1 MTEKQIQQRSPVG
14 RFNGLL
20 MLLAILTIGGFLVW
34 VTINSETSQ
43 VEVVEGADAD
53 ESELGEALE
62 VVAAETFAAG
72 PDTYVDREI
81 RVNDLEV
88 AAAMGARAYWAELPP
103 DGALYLI
110 KLDPPAS
117 EVVTATN
124 GDRLSVTGRVLAM
137 GDSVLDA
144 WTEQGVIET
153 EGQRQQAEFAIT
165 FIEAS
170 EATVT
175 TGEGAGGPAAEEG
188 EDPAAQGEE
197 PDRE

>member
-1 MTEKQIQQRSPVG
+1 MTEKQIQQRSPAG

-20 MLLAILTIGGFLVW
+20 MLLAILTMGGFLVW

-53 ESELGEALE
+53 ESELGGGLE
-62 VVAAETFAAG
+62 VVDAETFAAG
-72 PDTYVDREI
+72 PDGYVDREI
-81 RVNDLEV
+81 RVDDLAV
-88 AAAMGARAYWAELPP
+88 AAAMGPRAYWAELPP
-103 DGALYLI
+103 DDALYLI

-117 EVVTATN
+117 DAVSATN
-124 GDRLSVTGRVLAM
+124 GDRLSVTGRVLTM
-137 GDSVLDA
+137 TDSVVNA

-153 EGQRQQAEFAIT
+153 EGQAVEAAFAIT

-175 TGEGAGGPAAEEG
+175 TGEGAGDPPAEEG
-188 EDPAAQGEE
+188 EE
-197 PDRE
+197 PDADRE